1 MRFSAPFD
9 TQEDGIVMYTGTVVE
24 IANSA
29 DAYPNSAWDS
39 LKVRWDDESED
50 SGEGNNVL

>member
-39 LKVRWDDESED
+39 LKVRWDDVSED